1 MSLKDDTNKIYLL
14 GAGFTRAV
22 VGEKALLTH
31 EIMSTLDISKFP
43 EIHEYYEKAFPDI
56 EQFLS
61 ILDLQVLHFRQ
72 INQSFS
78 DHLNNI
84 RRSIVQQ
91 IINRVDINVLNI
103 KNLKNYTL
111 LKKFISTIPKNS
123 HILSLNYDCILD
135 QGLYLAGRWSPF
147 GGYCYPTF
155 PHSRNENDSKDRIL
169 LLKLHGSCNF
179 RDAEEGQEYFNIEIN
194 NGIFPRIHVDLNTRN
209 SVFNDKS
216 HILVMSYIKQFHNG
230 IMLLWRRAISAL
242 RNAEKLVIIGCS
254 LREEDSFLRFALY
267 HFGMKENTEKF
278 FIEIIDKGEDNC
290 KKIKEKV
297 MRLVAYPDK
306 QKVNLFNKGLEGYL
320 KRHTNTIQRTA
331 NSRR

>member
-1 MSLKDDTNKIYLL
+1 MNQIYLL

-22 VGEKALLTH
+22 AGEKAPLTH
-31 EIMSTLDISKFP
+31 ELMSTLDISNFP

-72 INQSFS
+72 INRSFS
-78 DHLNNI
+78 DHFNNI
-84 RRSIVQQ
+84 REHIVQQ
-91 IINRVDINVLNI
+91 IINQVDINVLNI
-103 KNLKNYTL
+103 KNLNDYPL

-135 QGLYLAGRWSPF
+135 QGLYLADRWSPF
-147 GGYCYPTF
+147 GGYCYTTF
-155 PHSRNENDSKDRIL
+155 PHTTNKNDLKDKIL

-194 NGIFPRIHVDLNTRN
+194 NRIFPKIHTYLHTRN
-209 SVFNDKS
+209 SDLNDKP

-230 IMLLWRRAISAL
+230 IMSLWREAISFL
-242 RNAEKLVIIGCS
+242 RKAEKLVVVGCS
-254 LREEDSFLRFALY
+254 LREEDTFLRFSLY
-267 HFGMKENTEKF
+267 HFGMKENTEKY

-290 KKIKEKV
+290 KKIEEKV
-297 MRLVAYPDK
+297 MKLVAYPN
-306 QKVNLFNKGLEGYL
+306 QHEVNLFNEGLEGYL
-320 KRHTNTIQRTA
+320 KNT
-331 NSRR
+331 